1 VEDIGQAGAEF
12 RDEQDKRIFSA
23 RRAGRQAA
31 AARRLTC
38 VIRTSDV
45 PALRQDMSYTGCGA
59 LADSRPTPSFLQ
71 WGLAPA
77 PLAVFHEPDKRNP
90 MNSETTDSISSMNTS
105 SSGLNGSAGDG
116 TVRRVAQK
124 AHEAVDTLAQT
135 LDSSSEKV
143 MNWHQE
149 YGDMAREQVRANPLA
164 VVAGAFVV
172 GFVLA
177 KLTR

>member
-1 VEDIGQAGAEF
+1 
-12 RDEQDKRIFSA
+12 
-23 RRAGRQAA
+23 
-31 AARRLTC
+31 
-38 VIRTSDV
+38 
-45 PALRQDMSYTGCGA
+45 
-59 LADSRPTPSFLQ
+59 
-71 WGLAPA
+71 
-77 PLAVFHEPDKRNP
+77 

-105 SSGLNGSAGDG
+105 SGGLNGSDG

-177 KLTR
+177 KLSR